1 MKAITHGQG
10 IIFKRFF
17 DLFLRLMKRDS
28 PDENLSRSKRELL
41 LRQAVGVAAS
51 LCGPVMRRM
60 IKNIEAVDAIS
71 GEFEAAATKL
81 LADRD
86 EAQRGP
92 ASFAPPAPPRPPG
105 RELRDI

>member
-1 MKAITHGQG
+1 MMRKDEEGNERDEDGHENDDDEYDDEDIADEDENESYDGYPPESTTVGKRHAIHTIDGQG

-51 LCGPVMRRM
+51 LRR
-60 IKNIEAVDAIS
+60 
-71 GEFEAAATKL
+71 GL
-81 LADRD
+81 L
-86 EAQRGP
+86 
-92 ASFAPPAPPRPPG
+92 
-105 RELRDI
+105 